1 MGNHTKGKTLQR
13 FAYGIAPFYLWPM
26 RVLYRMAGIT
36 AIAYTM
42 EYLPLPVPVLRIFKA
57 HIGNDTIIYPRFTV
71 HGAKQDFSNLSVG
84 SGVRIL
90 RHCLFDLTERVVIE
104 DDAII
109 SFGCS
114 LITHHNIYRSPLGE
128 HYVPT
133 ESSITVKRG
142 AVLFANVTVLM
153 GVTIGEC
160 AMVAAGAVVTT
171 DVPDWTMV
179 AGVPARPIKTLR

>member
-1 MGNHTKGKTLQR
+1 MIKRTKGKALQR
-13 FAYGIAPFYLWPM
+13 FAYKFSPFYLWPM
-26 RVLYRMAGIT
+26 RLLYRMAGIT
-36 AIAYTM
+36 AVAYAM
-42 EYLPLPVPVLRIFKA
+42 ESLPLPVPVLRIFNA
-57 HIGNDTIIYPRFTV
+57 QIGSDTIIYPRFTV
-71 HGAKQDFSNLSVG
+71 HGARQDFSNLSVG

-114 LITHHNIYRSPLGE
+114 LITHQNIYRSPLGE
-128 HYVPT
+128 QYAPK

-160 AMVAAGAVVTT
+160 AMVAAGAVVTA